1 MGVSALQNSIT
12 QLTNVNACGVSGLK
26 SQASNNPGQCC
37 RLGRSR
43 AAQVPA
49 VREIAAG
56 MARLVT
62 SFMDAGSAGHG

>member
-26 SQASNNPGQCC
+26 SQASNNPGQRC

-43 AAQVPA
+43 AAQV
-49 VREIAAG
+49 RAAS

>member
-12 QLTNVNACGVSGLK
+12 QLTNVNARGVSGLK
-26 SQASNNPGQCC
+26 SQASNNPGQRC

-49 VREIAAG
+49 ARETAAG
-56 MARLVT
+56 PVT
-62 SFMDAGSAGHG
+62 SVMDAGSAGHG

>member
-12 QLTNVNACGVSGLK
+12 QLTNVNARGVSGLK
-26 SQASNNPGQCC
+26 SQAGNNPGQRC

-43 AAQVPA
+43 PAQVPA
-49 VREIAAG
+49 VRDIAASTAG
-56 MARLVT
+56 SVT